1 MIHDPSLPDC
11 VQAWLDDLKRQGKSS
26 QTWTAYRRAVQHFAA
41 WSQQAY
47 GEQFDPARIIAR
59 DVRDWKA
66 YQQKVEKAAPRTI
79 NQRLVGL
86 SRFFA
91 WAITSGAARVDP
103 TEGVTYIPLPTR
115 QPRSVPAA
123 VLRKLLRTVH
133 RSGQLRDIALLE
145 VLAGTGLR
153 VGELLGLQVG
163 DVTLGDRTGQVTVRR
178 GKQGNFREVP
188 LTKEVRQALRNYLQT
203 HPGKEEV
210 NAPLWLGTQGALQ
223 HRSSVL
229 RVLNKYALQAGLP
242 AIHPH
247 ALRHTFAT
255 RYLEHNPDDLRGLA
269 ALLGHTS
276 LDTVMIYTEPSLEA
290 LTERMEKMEMAGD

>member
-1 MIHDPSLPDC
+1 MTLDSQAHDG
-11 VQAWLDDLKRQGKSS
+11 VQAWLDDLKRQGKSKL
-26 QTWTAYRRAVQHFAA
+26 TIAAYRRAVHHFAH
-41 WSQQAY
+41 WSQRTY
-47 GEQFDPARIIAR
+47 GEDFDPATILAR

-66 YQQKVEKAAPRTI
+66 YQQSVEKSAPRTI

-91 WAITSGAARVDP
+91 WAISTGHARVDP
-103 TEGVTYIPLPTR
+103 TIGVKYIPLQTR
-115 QPRSVPAA
+115 QPRGISAKA
-123 VLRKLLRTVH
+123 LRKLLRTVH
-133 RSGQLRDIALLE
+133 QSEHRRDIALLE

-153 VGELLGLQVG
+153 VGELLRLQVG
-163 DVTLGDRTGQVTVRR
+163 DVKIGDRSGQVTVRR
-178 GKQGNFREVP
+178 GKQGSFREVP
-188 LTKEVRQALRNYLQT
+188 LTRDVRQALSHYLKS
-203 HPGKEEV
+203 HPGKEEAD
-210 NAPLWLGTQGALQ
+210 APLWVGSRGALN

-229 RVLNKYALQAGLP
+229 RILNKYALQAGLP
-242 AIHPH
+242 AVHPH

-290 LTERMEKMEMAGD
+290 LAERMEKMEMPGG

>member
-1 MIHDPSLPDC
+1 MIAAQQPHAL
-11 VQAWLDDLKRQGKSS
+11 VQAWLQDLQQTGKSQ
-26 QTWTAYRRAVQHFAA
+26 QTLRAYGRAMQHFVA
-41 WSQQAY
+41 WSQQTDA
-47 GEQFDPARIIAR
+47 EQFDPTLMIAR

-66 YQQKVEKAAPRTI
+66 YQQRVEKAAPRTI
-79 NQRLVGL
+79 NLRLVGL

-91 WAITSGAARVDP
+91 WAIATGAARVDP
-103 TEGVTYIPLPTR
+103 TAGVTAIPLPAR
-115 QPRSVPAA
+115 QPRGVPAA
-123 VLRKLLRTVH
+123 ALRKLLRAVH

-153 VGELLGLQVG
+153 VGELLQLQVG
-163 DVTLGDRTGQVTVRR
+163 DVTIGERTGQVTVRQ

-203 HPGKEEV
+203 HPGKAEV
-210 NAPLWLGTQGALQ
+210 NAPLWIGTQGALQ

-276 LDTVMIYTEPSLEA
+276 LETVMIYTEPSLHDLA
-290 LTERMEKMEMAGD
+290 ERMERVEAAGG